1 MKKTKLIKT
10 GKTYQQRKAEAR
22 DEAIQWQAE
31 FPDHK
36 YSWGELAA
44 WQEYFRSQGKKY
56 GLLEEF
62 QREGIC

>member
-1 MKKTKLIKT
+1 MKKTRLIKA

-22 DEAIQWQAE
+22 EEAINWQAE
-31 FPDHK
+31 FPDHN

-44 WQEYFRSQGKKY
+44 WTEYFRSQGKRY